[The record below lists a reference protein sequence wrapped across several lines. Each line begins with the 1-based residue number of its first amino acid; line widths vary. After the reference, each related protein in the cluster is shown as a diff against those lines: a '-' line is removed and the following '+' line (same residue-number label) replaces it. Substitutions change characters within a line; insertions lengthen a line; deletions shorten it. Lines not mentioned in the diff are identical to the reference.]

1 MKREEVLHLL
11 TANKQTIRDRGV
23 KTLAVFGSAAR
34 DEITQ
39 ESDIDILVEF
49 ISDLGFDQYIELK
62 FFLEE
67 LLGRPVDLVTRDAM
81 KPRMRLEIEKDI
93 LYVA

>member
-11 TANKQTIRDRGV
+11 TANKQSIRERGV

-49 ISDLGFDQYIELK
+49 SSDPGFDQYIELK

-67 LLGRPVDLVTRDAM
+67 LLGRSVDLITKDAV
-81 KPRMRLEIEKDI
+81 KPRVRLEIEKDI